1 MVRIGA
7 YFHNSDGSTIMP
19 KAYGH
24 GEFEKDKAAGG
35 FEQYGEM
42 HLRDQGKKDMDDW
55 TSRHG
60 IHDVVAQRKSVG
72 IKIPVKGVY
81 EIAGAPKDGI
91 RVAKGDLDVNM
102 RDVGK
107 YLSKMHQLQ
116 EDVVS
121 YLRSDAGDAMR
132 EHFAEKGMSIE
143 DIGNLAIGYI
153 GESAFAAIGRG
164 RDGKI
169 TLYANPNF
177 FKDAER
183 QAKYLGLSA
192 KEQKELVIAEE
203 LGHNFRKSYDRLSMI
218 FGLLGVI
225 PEEVATKKDV
235 TTIYHRL
242 AAEARDPVEKAKY
255 TRMARMSHI
264 DMLLAP
270 VTYARAAARKS
281 AKKSSELEALVAEA
295 VAEAAEEGITSK
307 EGVASYV
314 AGKVAEYV
322 DDADLED
329 AVDSD
334 EDGSE
339 ASDEDS
345 GDSDGDS
352 GGE

>member
-7 YFHNSDGSTIMP
+7 YFHNTDGSTIMP

-24 GEFEKDKAAGG
+24 GEFEADKGAGG
-35 FEQYGEM
+35 FERYGKM

-91 RVAKGDLDVNM
+91 KVAKGDLDVNM

-121 YLRSDAGDAMR
+121 YLRSDAGAVMR
-132 EHFAEKGMSIE
+132 EHFAKKGMAIE
-143 DIGNLAIGYI
+143 DIDNLAIGYI
-153 GESAFAAIGRG
+153 GDSAFAAIGRNWE
-164 RDGKI
+164 GKI

-177 FKDAER
+177 FKDSER
-183 QAKYLGLSA
+183 HGKYFGLTA
-192 KEQKELVIAEE
+192 KEKKELTIAEE
-203 LGHNFRKSYDRLSMI
+203 LGHNFRKSYDRLFARLS
-218 FGLLGVI
+218 VI
-225 PEEVATKKDV
+225 PEEVATKTDV
-235 TTIYHRL
+235 TAIYRKL
-242 AAEARDPVEKAKY
+242 AAEARDPVEKARY
-255 TRMARMSHI
+255 TRMARMKHI
-264 DMLLAP
+264 DTLLAP

-295 VAEAAEEGITSK
+295 VADAAEEGITSE

-314 AGKVAEYV
+314 ADRVSDYMASDES
-322 DDADLED
+322 LED
-329 AVDSD
+329 AVD
-334 EDGSE
+334 E
-339 ASDEDS
+339 
-345 GDSDGDS
+345 DSDGSDDEDVS
-352 GGE
+352 GESADGDAGGE